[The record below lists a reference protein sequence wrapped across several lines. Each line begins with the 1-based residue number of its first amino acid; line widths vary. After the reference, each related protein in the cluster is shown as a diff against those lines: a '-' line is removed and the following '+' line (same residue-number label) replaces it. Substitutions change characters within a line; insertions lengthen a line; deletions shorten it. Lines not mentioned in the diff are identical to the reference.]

1 LGDVVI
7 RRLLLVLLALLG
19 LAGVARAHPHVFT
32 DARTELVVDAEGRL
46 TGVRHA
52 WTFDEVYSAF
62 AAQGF
67 DANRDGT
74 LSREELQPLAD
85 INVTS
90 VAEFGYFTWVLV
102 DGRPIRFGEPTGQ
115 YLTHDKDSGQLT
127 LHFLLPLA
135 EAVDARA
142 NRVLVKVYDP
152 EYFVAFD
159 LEEDNPVT
167 LAAGAPAACRF
178 EIRRPQELDET
189 VMLELS
195 RIPASV
201 RALPTEL
208 RGVTSALAND
218 IGLDCSGSRA
228 PILAAMLPAALLQPP
243 APPRSGSLADI
254 ARAQDAADAVARP
267 IAPDRPAPGFFA
279 SFLAQ
284 VALTQAQIYRTF
296 GDAIRAVAD
305 DPWALFA
312 LLGLA
317 FGYGVLHAAG
327 PGHGK
332 VVIASYLLATRE
344 TLARGVLISF
354 VSALAQGVVAI
365 AIVGVFALALQATS
379 AVMTRVAGIA
389 EIASYGIVALVGAWL
404 LARKLMA
411 FLPAPRP
418 AASLSAAA
426 AAPAPH
432 VHGPDCGH
440 VHAPD
445 PRLLSGPFDL
455 KTAAAA
461 TLAVG
466 LRPCTGALLVL
477 VFAMAQGV
485 FGAGLA
491 AVLAMS
497 LGTGA
502 TVAALATIAVLFK
515 GLAVRLAA
523 RRERWQVALSQG
535 IEVLGALVVL
545 LFGVVLFTA
554 ALIYGPFGG

>member
-1 LGDVVI
+1 MI
-7 RRLLLVLLALLG
+7 RRLLLVLLAALG
-19 LAGVARAHPHVFT
+19 LAGAARAHPHVFT
-32 DARTELVVDAEGRL
+32 DAKTELVVDAQGRL

-67 DANRDGT
+67 DTNRDGT

-102 DGRPIRFGEPTGQ
+102 DGRPLRFGDPSGQ
-115 YLTHDKDSGQLT
+115 YLTFDNDTKQLT

-135 EAVDARA
+135 EAADARA

-159 LEEDNPVT
+159 LLEENPVSF
-167 LAAGAPAACRF
+167 AQGAPAACRF
-178 EIRRPQELDET
+178 EIRRPQDLDET

-195 RIPASV
+195 RIPATM
-201 RALPTEL
+201 RALPAEL

-218 IGLDCSGSRA
+218 IGIDCSGSSA
-228 PILAAMLPAALLQPP
+228 PILAALLPETLLRDPV
-243 APPRSGSLADI
+243 PPRSGSLSDI
-254 ARAQDAADAVARP
+254 ASAQDAAAAVAARQN
-267 IAPDRPAPGFFA
+267 PDRPAPGFFA
-279 SFLAQ
+279 SFLGQ
-284 VALTQAQIYRTF
+284 VALMQAQIYRTF

-305 DPWALFA
+305 DGWALFA

-332 VVIASYLLATRE
+332 IVIASYLLATRE
-344 TLARGVLISF
+344 TLPRGVLLSF
-354 VSALAQGVVAI
+354 ASAIVQGLVAI
-365 AIVGVFALALQATS
+365 AIVGVLAIGLQTTS
-379 AVMTRVAGIA
+379 AVMTRTAGIA
-389 EIASYGIVALVGAWL
+389 EIASYALVALIGAWL
-404 LARKLMA
+404 LAKKLMA
-411 FLPAPRP
+411 VLPTPRR

-426 AAPAPH
+426 VPAEPH
-432 VHGPDCGH
+432 IHGPGCGH

-455 KTAAAA
+455 KSAAAA
-461 TLAVG
+461 MLAVG

-497 LGTGA
+497 LGTGL
-502 TVAALATIAVLFK
+502 TVAVLATIAVLFK
-515 GLAVRLAA
+515 SVAVRLAA
-523 RRERWQVALSQG
+523 RRERWQIALSQG
-535 IEVLGALVVL
+535 IEILGASAVM

>member
-1 LGDVVI
+1 VI
-7 RRLLLVLLALLG
+7 RRLLLVLLAVLG
-19 LAGVARAHPHVFT
+19 LAGAAHAHPHVFT
-32 DARTELVVDAEGRL
+32 EAKTELVVDAQGRL
-46 TGVRHA
+46 TGIRHA

-67 DANRDGT
+67 DTNRDGT

-102 DGRPIRFGEPTGQ
+102 DGRPLRFGEPSGQ
-115 YLTHDKDSGQLT
+115 YLTYDNETKQLT

-159 LEEDNPVT
+159 LIEENPVSF
-167 LAAGAPAACRF
+167 AQGAPSACRF

-195 RIPASV
+195 RIPATM
-201 RALPTEL
+201 RALPSEL

-218 IGLDCSGSRA
+218 IGIDCLGSSA
-228 PILAAMLPAALLQPP
+228 PILAALLPETLLREPV
-243 APPRSGSLADI
+243 PPRSGSLSEI
-254 ARAQDAADAVARP
+254 ASAQDAAEAIAARRN
-267 IAPDRPAPGFFA
+267 PDRPAPGFFA

-284 VALTQAQIYRTF
+284 VALMQAQIYRTF

-305 DPWALFA
+305 DGWALFA

-332 VVIASYLLATRE
+332 IVIASYLLATRE
-344 TLARGVLISF
+344 TLPRGVLLSF
-354 VSALAQGVVAI
+354 ASAFVQGLVAI
-365 AIVGVFALALQATS
+365 AIVGVLAIGLQTTS
-379 AVMTRVAGIA
+379 AVMTRTAGIA
-389 EIASYGIVALVGAWL
+389 EITSYAIVALIGAWL
-404 LARKLMA
+404 LVKKLMA
-411 FLPAPRP
+411 VIPAPRR

-426 AAPAPH
+426 VGAEPH
-432 VHGPDCGH
+432 VHGPRCGH

-445 PRLLSGPFDL
+445 PRLLSGPFDV
-455 KTAAAA
+455 KAAAA
-461 TLAVG
+461 AILAVG

-497 LGTGA
+497 LGTGL
-502 TVAALATIAVLFK
+502 TVAVLATIAVLFK
-515 GLAVRLAA
+515 GVAVRLAA
-523 RRERWQVALSQG
+523 RRERWQIAVSQG
-535 IEVLGALVVL
+535 IEILGAAAVL

-554 ALIYGPFGG
+554 ALFYGPFGG